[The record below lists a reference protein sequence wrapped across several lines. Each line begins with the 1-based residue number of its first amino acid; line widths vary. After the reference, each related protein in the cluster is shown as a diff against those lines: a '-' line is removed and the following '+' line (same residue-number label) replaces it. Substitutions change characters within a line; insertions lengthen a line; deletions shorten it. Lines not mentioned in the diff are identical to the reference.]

1 MKALTSA
8 ILTVVVFFSYSAAL
22 ARSGFATI
30 NDCPRRPL
38 LQLDGVLALLQEL
51 DAQGGF
57 KNCSFD
63 LEDSRRRG
71 HKAVVVIPGHDQ
83 ASISLGT
90 LPDPEPNSVLECR
103 EEQER
108 DLVSYTIS
116 EGGVYTTIELGL
128 EDDSIV
134 SLRVQETDDR
144 GEVLS
149 SATCSP

>member
-1 MKALTSA
+1 MKTLLRT
-8 ILTVVVFFSYSAAL
+8 ILTAVVFLSYSAAL

-71 HKAVVVIPGHDQ
+71 HKAVVVIPGHDR
-83 ASISLGT
+83 ASISLGS
-90 LPDPEPNSVLECR
+90 LPDPEPNSVLECH
-103 EEQER
+103 EDQER